1 MALVKCKYCGYK
13 GSVGFMPTSTCG
25 MLLIPG
31 FVVAVF
37 ISFHAFRILKNY
49 HVVFSIVAAVVA
61 AVAAFII
68 CVLAIHYIPWTLEW
82 LIAMAHKC
90 PECGKRKWSYPFTEG
105 FGL

>member
-1 MALVKCKYCGYK
+1 
-13 GSVGFMPTSTCG
+13 MPTSTCG

-31 FVVAVF
+31 LVLAGFV
-37 ISFHAFRILKNY
+37 SFHTFPIFENY
-49 HVVFSIVAAVVA
+49 HVVFNIVAAIVT
-61 AVAAFII
+61 AVATFIASFFP
-68 CVLAIHYIPWTLEW
+68 VYYIPTSLEW